1 MDFLEA
7 VLSPVFERIDRKN
20 WKRAVAF
27 VVVVLV
33 AAGAFLYWASL
44 PQK

>member
-7 VLSPVFERIDRKN
+7 VLSPVFERIDRKK
-20 WKRAVAF
+20 WKLAVAF
-27 VVVVLV
+27 VVVLV